1 MSTAKPLSSFP
12 PKIITP
18 QSASSRRADATP
30 ATTARTIYLIK
41 RAQFASHLRLEDSLR
56 PFRLTAA
63 QYMVMSV
70 LGHRGQLSS
79 AQLSRRFSV
88 KPQSMFKLITTLE
101 RKGLIARKEVD
112 RDRRTLMVSLTPAGR
127 RLLAA
132 CDEAVDALEADILKD
147 FSPTQLKQ
155 FRIYLMKIAGD
166 TQRRNGKTSV
176 Q

>member
-1 MSTAKPLSSFP
+1 MTNAKPL
-12 PKIITP
+12 
-18 QSASSRRADATP
+18 ASSSLKAPLTRPQTASESAT
-30 ATTARTIYLIK
+30 TTARTIYLIK
-41 RAQFASHLRLEDSLR
+41 RAQFASHLRLEDTLK

-112 RDRRTLMVSLTPAGR
+112 RDRRTLMVSLTSAGR
-127 RLLAA
+127 RLLAQ
-132 CDEAVDALEADILKD
+132 CDDAVDALEADMLKE
-147 FSPTQLKQ
+147 FSPAQLKQ
-155 FRIYLMKIAGD
+155 FRASLTKVVND
-166 TQRRNGKTSV
+166 TQRTNGKPSV